1 MTYVLNSICICLNG
15 VSIVMLSVV
24 LLRVQKELREI
35 RYQNARIDNQQR
47 LLDRLANFRW
57 QNSISEID
65 LGIESPSDLAYL
77 KEKGFI
83 HD

>member
-1 MTYVLNSICICLNG
+1 MSFILNSICICLNG
-15 VSIVMLSVV
+15 VSIVILSVA

-35 RYQNARIDNQQR
+35 RYQNMRIENQQR

-65 LGIESPSDLAYL
+65 LGIESPSDIAYL